1 MLAGWSRNFQKC
13 CCLSSKKKELL
24 YASGGGG
31 GGGDGGGP
39 DGSGQTKSPKHIH
52 LNSII
57 FAF

>member
-1 MLAGWSRNFQKC
+1 LVKKF
-13 CCLSSKKKELL
+13 SKVLLLVIEKKELL
-24 YASGGGG
+24 YASGG